1 MVTKEMFVRQLTS
14 VHDSFVRSF
23 VVSYESDCKN
33 FDLKLIEETLVFLGE
48 LTTGEKTK
56 KVFDFMKSHNFGYDE
71 CKEFGTN
78 DALHKLFSDF
88 YDSLVGKNLF
98 DFKVAVEIA
107 NPSNTVQYIYIG
119 DLNKDK
125 MSLQR
130 FTEIYFNFGIYEGQP
145 ALQGSNKKWHIFVT
159 PNSYVVRQKDE
170 DGSWNIRVFDKDGFD
185 ELYRS
190 LDKEHEQKTVWM
202 ARDKDGG
209 LFLYKN
215 KPWLNTVEGLWLDWD
230 FGYVDYKD
238 CNMYLLQL
246 DSNIFSY
253 VKYGYEPIELKVG
266 ELNVDIKDRLKL
278 LKNEYYINT

>member
-14 VHDSFVRSF
+14 VHDSFVRS
-23 VVSYESDCKN
+23 VAASSGWDCN
-33 FDLKLIEETLVFLGE
+33 VFDQKLIEEVLSNLGE

-56 KVFDFMKSHNFGYDE
+56 KVFDFMKSHKFGYDE

-119 DLNKDK
+119 DLDKDK

-130 FTEIYFNFGIYEGQP
+130 FTEIYFNFGMHKGQP
-145 ALQGSNKKWHIFVT
+145 ALHGSNRKWHIFVT

-170 DGSWNIRVFDKDGFD
+170 DGSWDIRVFDKDGFG
-185 ELYRS
+185 EHYRS
-190 LDKEHEQKTVWM
+190 LDKENEQITVWL

-215 KPWLNTVEGLWLDWD
+215 KPWLNTIEGMWLDWD
-230 FGYVDYKD
+230 FCYVDYKD
-238 CNMYLLQL
+238 HNMYLLQL
-246 DSNIFSY
+246 DPNTFPY

-266 ELNVDIKDRLKL
+266 DLNVDIKDRLKL
-278 LKNEYYINT
+278 LKNEYCINT